1 MKLIIIFQC
10 QLTRASSKSAL
21 NGSMMTLESEQSH
34 YSRKTG
40 LSGESALNGSMMTL
54 ESEQSHYSRK
64 TGLSGESGQTG
75 ESGYGSGNDVIFDVS

>member
-21 NGSMMTLESEQSH
+21 NGSMMTLESEH
-34 YSRKTG
+34 
-40 LSGESALNGSMMTL
+40 L
-54 ESEQSHYSRK
+54 SHYSRK